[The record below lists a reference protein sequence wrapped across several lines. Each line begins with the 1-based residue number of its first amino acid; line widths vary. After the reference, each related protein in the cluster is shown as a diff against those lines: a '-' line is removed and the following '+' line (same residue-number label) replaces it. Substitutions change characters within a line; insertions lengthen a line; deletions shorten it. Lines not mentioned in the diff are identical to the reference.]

1 MQRQKKRTVGLL
13 VLILVVILSFGLAAC
28 AQKEK
33 AQYTVSFQTNCDATA
48 KNQIYTEGEPFTLP
62 SPYNFGYQL
71 VGWFYDEACTQQVEA
86 TNNVAPSLDIDSDA
100 TLYAKWAPG
109 EYSVVFD
116 TGTSQVIEPLSIK
129 MGETVTLPQPDPV
142 QIGDNSYPFAY
153 WKYTA
158 EGSNYTD
165 SFTLTY
171 PEDVYLTA
179 VYDYGVSSAFKVDEQ
194 GRYTL
199 ASNTRAVTTLDGYSM
214 AYGTYEADITLDAF
228 SATGLGLIFNADL
241 GDVDPAWETGV
252 SYYYLHMNAT
262 SGAIQLAYVTE
273 TGSYVALKT
282 LTFADNKTSFHDKY
296 LAARDEDGENVFHI
310 KVETSS
316 NRIAWYIDDEL
327 QMEVTDATANFAI
340 LGGVGVGFRAAAMGV
355 CFSNVKVTPSAYQ
368 ITFDNAGGEGEDF
381 MRIAS
386 GENVPSLPT
395 PSRAGYEF
403 KGWADENGDTYTAGS
418 ALTEN
423 ITLTAQWEK
432 LDHGVLIYFDSGEGE
447 ASVIYR
453 ANGEAVGEF
462 PAAERLGFVIEGW
475 YNGDTKVE
483 SDAVFAEA
491 DYSGETKEVVLTAK
505 WIKDADVQV
514 TEDLALETLLG
525 EYTLNESYD
534 GYTAWYAGRGSYGIF
549 DRTLSEGRIS
559 MYFKAANYGAN
570 GFVFGASIADDFADV
585 VNNEY
590 KAVGSSYYYF
600 HINNGTGVWQ
610 LVKVT
615 DPTNPDTSNTAS
627 PGYDVLASA
636 TLANYQPGGRYL
648 FTVELQNVEGGRKIT
663 VWINGTQIADYS
675 DTQGL
680 GGATLTGSSFGFRN
694 GDGGCYY
701 YGILLTNASEMDG
714 YTITLDAN
722 GGTCSVSSISR
733 PGGWSL
739 VLPEA
744 DKDGALFFGWTKVK
758 DDVTTL
764 VEETTMISELD
775 GVTLYAY
782 FVGEN
787 ETLVYLDAADGKLS
801 AGTVLVQR
809 NVALENDFEVPTR
822 AGYEFSGWYDEND
835 TKIGKGSILTQASVT
850 LTAKWTPA
858 VENPLK
864 ANDPAFGN
872 ITIGTDGYYDIVS
885 ASAQMLTVLDGSL
898 NEGEF
903 SVWVT
908 LEGSGRNG
916 IFFGGTNLS
925 SIGAYKD
932 VFKGSYY
939 YWYINNSSGGWILYK
954 GMNNPSASNTN
965 DWGNLNDKSGT
976 PTTWATAYGS
986 AFQQGTYLL
995 TVTLQRLDEGL
1006 RIVLKVDGKVFMD
1019 YIDQDSPCTGSDL
1032 GLFVQVDGRVSWFG
1046 MNAVDKSELAKGT
1059 ITLDVGEGTC
1069 GQTSLSQPFG
1079 WYVIIPESR
1088 LDGNNF
1094 LGWALSEGGEAVY
1107 QPGRYVMSEDLAEKT
1122 LYAVYTDKALIS
1134 FVSMVGTAPNVQT
1147 VSLGELTQAPAAM
1160 SVPGYTFLGWFDE
1173 KDVQLTEGYVIA
1185 GNVTATAKWSASV
1198 SDPATA
1204 ENAYTNDKAHLETQ
1218 NNGVYDVYT
1227 VNGPSIVKFNKM
1239 LGSGTMSVYVTYN
1252 GTSKLGGILFGA
1264 SGLENLTGSATT
1276 IANANY
1282 YYWYVNASSGGWILY
1297 KVVNGSGTKNNINDL
1312 VGCGTS
1318 WAAVYGSDFVRG
1330 TYLFEVSLE
1339 KTEEGLVIT
1348 LSVDGHQFLTYTDA
1362 DPLTGTQTGYLN
1374 NSDATS
1380 TSFYAISVVDST
1392 ASEAAVANVENMVAT
1407 EPKRQ

>member
-13 VLILVVILSFGLAAC
+13 VLILAVILSFGLAAC
-28 AQKEK
+28 TQKEK
-33 AQYTVSFQTNCDATA
+33 AQYTVSFQTNCDAA
-48 KNQIYTEGEPFTLP
+48 AQDQIYTEGESFTLP

-109 EYSVVFD
+109 EYSIVFD
-116 TGTSQVIEPLSIK
+116 TGTGQAIDSIPIR
-129 MGETVTLPQPDPV
+129 MGETVNLPQPSPV
-142 QIGDNSYPFAY
+142 QIGENSYPFAY

-158 EGSNYTD
+158 EGANYTD

-179 VYDYGVSSAFKVDEQ
+179 VYDYGVSSAFKVDEE

-199 ASNTRAVTTLDGYSM
+199 ASNSRAVTEIDGLSM
-214 AYGTYEADITLDAF
+214 AYGTYEADITFESF
-228 SATGLGLIFNADL
+228 SATGCGLVWNTEL

-252 SYYYLHMNAT
+252 SYYYMHINAT
-262 SGAIQLAYVTE
+262 SGAMQIAYLTDA
-273 TGSYVALKT
+273 GSYVSLKIVT
-282 LTFADNKTSFHDKY
+282 LAENKTGFAEKY
-296 LAARDEDGENVFHI
+296 IAARDGGGDNVFHI
-310 KVETSS
+310 KVETTAESI
-316 NRIAWYIDDEL
+316 RCYIDDEL
-327 QMEVTDATANFAI
+327 QMEVNSNTANYAI
-340 LGGVGVGFRAAAMGV
+340 MSGTGVGVRAAAMGI
-355 CFSNVKVTPSAYQ
+355 CFSNLKVTPSAYQ
-368 ITFDNAGGEGEDF
+368 ITFDHAGGEGEEF
-381 MRIAS
+381 IRVTS
-386 GENVPSLPT
+386 GETVPTLPT

-403 KGWADENGDTYTAGS
+403 KGWADENGDAYEAGGT
-418 ALTEN
+418 LTEN

-432 LDHGVLIYFDSGEGE
+432 LDHGALIYFDSGEGE
-447 ASVIYR
+447 QSVIYR

-462 PAAERLGFVIEGW
+462 PSAERLGFVIEGW
-475 YNGDTKVE
+475 YNGTEKVE
-483 SDAVFAEA
+483 ADDVFAET
-491 DYSGETKEVVLTAK
+491 DYNGETKEIVLTAK
-505 WIKDADVQV
+505 WIKDSSVEV
-514 TEDLALETLLG
+514 TDGLTLETLKG
-525 EYTLNESYD
+525 SYTLDEEYD
-534 GYTAWYAGRGSYGIF
+534 GYTAWYAGIGSYGIF
-549 DRTLSEGRIS
+549 DQTLTEGRIS
-559 MYFKAANYGAN
+559 MYFKAGNYGAN

-600 HINNGTGVWQ
+600 HINNGSGIWQ

-615 DPTNPDTSNTAS
+615 DPTNPDTTNA
-627 PGYDVLASA
+627 GYDILATA

-648 FTVELQNVEGGRKIT
+648 FTFELQNVEGGRKIT
-663 VWINGTQIADYS
+663 VWINGTQVAAYS
-675 DTQGL
+675 DTQNA
-680 GGATLTGSSFGFRN
+680 GGAALTGSSFGFRN
-694 GDGGCYY
+694 GDGGCCY
-701 YGILLTNASEMDG
+701 YGILVTDASEMDG
-714 YTITLDAN
+714 YTVTLDAN
-722 GGTCSVSSISR
+722 GGTCEAATVSR
-733 PGGWSL
+733 PDGWSL
-739 VLPEA
+739 TLPEA
-744 DKDGALFFGWTKVK
+744 DKDGALFFGWTKMK

-764 VEETTMISELD
+764 VKETTMTSELD

-787 ETLVYLDAADGKLS
+787 ETLVYLDAADGTLS
-801 AGTVLVQR
+801 TGTVLAQR
-809 NVALENDFEVPTR
+809 NVALENDFELPTR

-925 SIGAYKD
+925 SIGAFRD

-939 YWYINNSSGGWILYK
+939 YWYINNASGGWILYK

-976 PTTWATAYGS
+976 PTAWATAYGS

-1032 GLFVQVDGRVSWFG
+1032 GLFIQVDGRVSWFG

-1059 ITLDVGEGTC
+1059 ITLDAGEGTC
-1069 GQTSLSQPFG
+1069 GQTSLTQPFG
-1079 WYVIIPESR
+1079 WYVTIPASR

-1094 LGWALSEGGEAVY
+1094 LGWATSEGGEAVY
-1107 QPGRYVMSEDLAEKT
+1107 QPGTIVMSTELAGKT
-1122 LYAVYTDKALIS
+1122 LYAVYTDKALIT
-1134 FVSMVGTAPNVQT
+1134 FVTKVGTAPDVQT
-1147 VSLGELTQAPAAM
+1147 VSLGELAQAPEAM
-1160 SVPGYTFLGWFDE
+1160 SAPGYTFLGWFDE
-1173 KDVQLTEGYVIA
+1173 EDVELTQGYSIT
-1185 GNVTATAKWSASV
+1185 GNVTAIAKWGAAV
-1198 SDPATA
+1198 TGDLATA
-1204 ENAYTNDKAHLETQ
+1204 ANVYTNEKAYLGQE

-1227 VNGPSIVKFNKM
+1227 VNGPSIVKFSET
-1239 LGSGTMSVYVTYN
+1239 LASGTMSMYVTYN
-1252 GTSKLGGILFGA
+1252 STSKLGGILFGA

-1276 IANANY
+1276 LANANY

-1380 TSFYAISVVDST
+1380 TSFYAISVVEAT
-1392 ASEAAVANVENMVAT
+1392 AAEAAAANMENVVAT